1 MVKIK
6 EIELPNRLNVSLNV
20 SELREIL
27 QNINEVD
34 LLHLKNDLID
44 IKIVKIE
51 TPVILYLIFG
61 ERYKYINDDRG
72 RWERVLNIT
81 DDLEQLVWFIN
92 GL

>member
-1 MVKIK
+1 MAQVK
-6 EIELPNRLNVSLNV
+6 EVELPRRYTIEDIKN
-20 SELREIL
+20 IL
-27 QNINEVD
+27 QGIGDSNVLWLRNDVIN
-34 LLHLKNDLID
+34 
-44 IKIVKIE
+44 IKIVRVE
-51 TPVILYLIFG
+51 TGVTIYIVFG